1 MIDDITPLVITCNEA
16 ANIGRTL
23 NRLTWARRIVVID
36 SGSTDETLEIIR
48 THPQVEVVQ
57 RPFDNFAAQCNFGLA
72 QVKTRWVLSLDA
84 DYELSDQF
92 VAELE
97 ALRPDAATD
106 GYCARFIYRVYG
118 RPLRGALYPPR
129 VVLYRT
135 ERASYRNEGHG
146 HRVVVPGKILALAST
161 IFHDDRKP
169 LARWFAS
176 QERYAIKEAD
186 HLCLEDPTSLHTVD
200 RIRRVAWPAPL
211 AVFVYTLVFKGCLLD
226 GWRGWYYALQ
236 RLLAETLI
244 ALEIIDR
251 RLRRESRG

>member
-1 MIDDITPLVITCNEA
+1 MIGDVTPLVITYNEA

-23 NRLTWARRIVVID
+23 ARLTWAQRIVVID
-36 SGSTDETLEIIR
+36 SGSTDETLKILH
-48 THPQVEVVQ
+48 THPQVDVVQ

-92 VAELE
+92 IAELE
-97 ALRPDAATD
+97 ALRPDAETG
-106 GYCARFIYRVYG
+106 GYCARFVYRVYG

-129 VVLYRT
+129 VVLYRK
-135 ERASYRNEGHG
+135 EEASYRNEGHG
-146 HRVVVPGKILALAST
+146 HRVVVPGKILPLAST

-169 LARWFAS
+169 LTRWFAS
-176 QERYAIKEAD
+176 QEQYAIKEAEYLLLGD
-186 HLCLEDPTSLHTVD
+186 SRSLHTVD
-200 RIRRVAWPAPL
+200 RIRLVAWPAPL
-211 AVFVYTLVFKGCLLD
+211 VVFVYTLVCKGCFLD
-226 GWRGWYYALQ
+226 GWRGWYYAFQ

-251 RLRRESRG
+251 RLRAGNGH